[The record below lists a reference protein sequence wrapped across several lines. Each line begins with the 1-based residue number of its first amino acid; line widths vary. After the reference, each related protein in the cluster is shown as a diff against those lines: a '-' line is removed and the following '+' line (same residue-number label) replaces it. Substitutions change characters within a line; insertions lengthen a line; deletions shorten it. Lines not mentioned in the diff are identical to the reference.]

1 MNKIIENLRNHYWKK
16 WIRKHKCKMAGGV
29 LSLFKRSTLT
39 LEEGVSLGHVII
51 ESKKLEIGAHTYIR
65 SDCVLSAVSSIG
77 RFCSI
82 GSGCF
87 IGQQKSSHPSDWLSS
102 HPFQYTDTDL
112 TYDPVVADVTIGH
125 DVWIGHSAM
134 ILEGVTV
141 GTGAI
146 IATRALVAHDVPPYA
161 IVVGIPA
168 KVVKY
173 RHAPELIEKLISS
186 QWWNHDVELL
196 KTLPLND
203 PSTTL
208 ALLADRPEEGRA
220 NYQQIQITRKTCS
233 VLPSL

>member
-1 MNKIIENLRNHYWKK
+1 
-16 WIRKHKCKMAGGV
+16 MAGGV
-29 LSLFKRSTLT
+29 LSLYKRSTLT
-39 LEEGVSLGHVII
+39 LEEGVSLGYVVI
-51 ESKKLEIGAHTYIR
+51 ESKKLGIGAHTYIR

-102 HPFQYTDTDL
+102 HPFQYTGTGL
-112 TYDPVVADVTIGH
+112 IFDPEVADVTIGH

-161 IVVGIPA
+161 IVAGIPA

-173 RHAPELIEKLISS
+173 RHAPELIEELISS

-203 PSTTL
+203 PQTTL
-208 ALLADRPEEGRA
+208 ALLADRPEESRA
-220 NYQQIQITRKTCS
+220 NYQQIQITRKKCS

>member
-1 MNKIIENLRNHYWKK
+1 MKKIFDTVRNHFWKK
-16 WIRKHKCKMAGGV
+16 WIRRHKCKVAGGV

-39 LEEGVSLGHVII
+39 LEEGVSLGYVVI
-51 ESKKLEIGAHTYIR
+51 ESKKLGIGAHTYIR
-65 SDCVLSAVSSIG
+65 SDCVLSAVASIG

-112 TYDPVVADVTIGH
+112 TYDPEVADVTIGH

-161 IVVGIPA
+161 IVAGIPA

-186 QWWNHDVELL
+186 QWWDHDVELL

-203 PSTTL
+203 PHTTL

-220 NYQQIQITRKTCS
+220 RYKQIQITRKKCS

>member
-1 MNKIIENLRNHYWKK
+1 
-16 WIRKHKCKMAGGV
+16 
-29 LSLFKRSTLT
+29 
-39 LEEGVSLGHVII
+39 
-51 ESKKLEIGAHTYIR
+51 
-65 SDCVLSAVSSIG
+65 
-77 RFCSI
+77 
-82 GSGCF
+82 
-87 IGQQKSSHPSDWLSS
+87 
-102 HPFQYTDTDL
+102 
-112 TYDPVVADVTIGH
+112 
-125 DVWIGHSAM
+125 M

-233 VLPSL
+233 ILPSL